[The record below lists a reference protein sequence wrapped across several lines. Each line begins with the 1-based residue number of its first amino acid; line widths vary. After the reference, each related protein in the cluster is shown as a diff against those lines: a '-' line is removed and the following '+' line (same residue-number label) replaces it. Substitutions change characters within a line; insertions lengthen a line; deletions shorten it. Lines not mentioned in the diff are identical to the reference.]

1 VYIVGGVIGAFFFSF
16 ILDKYR
22 CYLKSLKIVCFG
34 CFVSMCGV
42 YFTMPLGNFNIYAI
56 NTGVLGFFV
65 ISIIPIGYS
74 FSVELTYPVSEVM
87 SNGLILVLS
96 KLLGAILTIYG
107 TDLTQKQPHLV
118 IIIFAI

>member
-1 VYIVGGVIGAFFFSF
+1 
-16 ILDKYR
+16 
-22 CYLKSLKIVCFG
+22 
-34 CFVSMCGV
+34 MCGV

-107 TDLTQKQPHLV
+107 TDLTQKQPLLV